1 MATLKRITAL
11 TLGLLAA
18 LLAFAVLTFGA
29 SEAYGH
35 PAKAPHGHAYGKNYY
50 PETYFAY
57 AEPAGAKYLGFERS
71 HKDTL
76 RGYTSYQRVKRD
88 GRFYY
93 KLNARFATF
102 DGQRDRTV
110 EKPVYAALHKYED
123 QGSERPAFRVY
134 MTHKATGKHYWRRF
148 EAWNS
153 EPPNAVIVGFPDWP
167 VYAGETLKWKL
178 FSPDPT
184 ARFAYRVVPEGVVG
198 VPYRKCGESVS
209 YVTKGGGYT
218 FKVTAYDAAG
228 HIDRTP
234 EQAGYFAY

>member
-1 MATLKRITAL
+1 MRR
-11 TLGLLAA
+11 GLLA
-18 LLAFAVLTFGA
+18 LLAVLAGLLLAATVVYGA
-29 SEAYGH
+29 SEATAH
-35 PAKAPHGHAYGKNYY
+35 PAKAPHGNAYQKNFY
-50 PETYFAY
+50 PEGYFDY
-57 AEPAGAKYLGFERS
+57 AEPDGGGYLGFEKA
-71 HKDTL
+71 HKETA
-76 RGYTSYQRVKRD
+76 RGYTSYEKVKRD

-110 EKPVYAALHKYED
+110 EKPVYAALHKFDDY
-123 QGSERPAFRVY
+123 GSDRPGFRVY
-134 MTHKATGKHYWRRF
+134 MTAPGTGKHYWRRF

-167 VYAGETLKWKL
+167 VYAGEALKWKL

-209 YVTKGGGYT
+209 YVTKGGAYT

-234 EQAGYFAY
+234 ERAGYYAY